1 MKRLISFIMAMVIT
15 MSICVTSAFAAEPK
29 QANTYV
35 DENGVIIIVANSDE
49 EYNDI
54 INNIEEQNHRV
65 EQLWQAALVESQLP
79 ENSTNI
85 VAPKKLTARSYET
98 NSISYIDWVGLLSFA
113 SLSFTATYT
122 TTTNGYG
129 ATIIDEVRDIHA
141 YGNTSSTTVD
151 VRDYDYAL
159 IDGRRTIATNYSCQ
173 VGVQKTDTD
182 GSTSFS
188 YYTREYYVE
197 FYVSGSANVYD

>member
-1 MKRLISFIMAMVIT
+1 MKKIISFIMAVVMT
-15 MSICVTSAFAAEPK
+15 MSICATSAFAAEPK
-29 QANTYV
+29 QANTYL
-35 DENGVIIIVANSDE
+35 DENGVIIIVADSDE
-49 EYNDI
+49 EYNNI
-54 INNIEEQNHRV
+54 INDIEEQNDRV
-65 EQLWQAALVESQLP
+65 EQLWQAALQESKLP
-79 ENSTNI
+79 ENNKNI
-85 VAPKKLTARSYET
+85 VPLRNLMARSYET

-113 SLSFTATYT
+113 SLSFSATYT
-122 TTTNGYG
+122 TTTNSYG

-151 VRDYDYAL
+151 VRDYDYTL

-173 VGVQKTDTD
+173 VGVQKTNSD

-197 FYVSGSANVYD
+197 FYASGGANVYD

>member
-1 MKRLISFIMAMVIT
+1 MIKKFKNNNYNDSVIFNDDDYNSLI
-15 MSICVTSAFAAEPK
+15 
-29 QANTYV
+29 
-35 DENGVIIIVANSDE
+35 E

-54 INNIEEQNHRV
+54 INDIEEQNDRV
-65 EQLWQAALVESQLP
+65 EQLWQAALQEAQLP
-79 ENSTNI
+79 ENNKNI
-85 VAPKKLTARSYET
+85 VPPRNLMARSYET

-113 SLSFTATYT
+113 SLSFSATYT
-122 TTTNGYG
+122 TTTNSYG

-151 VRDYDYAL
+151 VRDYDYTL

-173 VGVQKTDTD
+173 VGVQKTNSD

-197 FYVSGSANVYD
+197 FYASGGANVYD